1 MKTSRALKIAVG
13 LLVGS
18 TSFHVWAQ
26 ASESEARTVSK
37 GTATEASGSVTQ
49 TSSRKD
55 NFALRRKVYAAIAQH
70 KEINAG
76 TISVV
81 VKRGAVTLDG
91 TVVDASHIDKVT
103 EIAQG
108 VPGVRSVT
116 NRLTVKTPFGSQ

>member
-91 TVVDASHIDKVT
+91 TVVDASHIDEVT